1 MRGLDAR
8 NAERGHRHEY
18 AEHNDNENNDGSRGE
33 HTVTGPV
40 APDKRSTWARVPAT
54 PRHDLSTISQRLVS
68 ATERRNRFE
77 HLTFPRPSFSLEEA
91 GMNRSDDLRKNA
103 ENCVALADT
112 ADSDPKKKRYA
123 RMATAW
129 NNLAD
134 TQAWLDGETEKK
146 AASKHQ
152 SD

>member
-1 MRGLDAR
+1 
-8 NAERGHRHEY
+8 
-18 AEHNDNENNDGSRGE
+18 
-33 HTVTGPV
+33 
-40 APDKRSTWARVPAT
+40 
-54 PRHDLSTISQRLVS
+54 
-68 ATERRNRFE
+68 
-77 HLTFPRPSFSLEEA
+77 
-91 GMNRSDDLRKNA
+91 MNRSDDLRKNA

-112 ADSDPKKKRYA
+112 ADSDPKKKRYG